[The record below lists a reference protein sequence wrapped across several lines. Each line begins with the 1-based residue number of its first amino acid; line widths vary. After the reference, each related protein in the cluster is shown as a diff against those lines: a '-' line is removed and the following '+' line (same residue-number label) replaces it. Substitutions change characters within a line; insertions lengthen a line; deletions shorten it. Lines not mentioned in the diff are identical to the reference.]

1 MKKSI
6 QRQESNDDVDSNG
19 KNDKVNKLFVLAGG
33 GTGGHIYPAIAIAHS
48 LQRIN
53 SNVEIVFIGGR
64 GRLESSI
71 IPEKGFKFY
80 PITVEGFP
88 RKATLKWFPVI
99 LKMFQ
104 GLFQS
109 YRYLKRLKPD
119 VVIGTGGYVS
129 GPVLF
134 AASLLRIPIVIQEQ
148 NASPGLTNRIL
159 SRRVKAAYLALDSD
173 SHPFPNNI
181 KRITGNPIRLEI
193 PTYPRYNETYK
204 KYNLSP
210 DRKTIFVMGG
220 SQGARVINDI
230 MIRTCPLL
238 VQSILTQEIHNN
250 STKVEK
256 IEEMD
261 TIPIQIVH
269 QTGKTGTENVE
280 NAYSS
285 HEIPHYVSPFFEQ
298 VEEIYSI
305 ADIMICRAGGM
316 TVSEVTAC
324 GIPTIFIPLPA
335 AVGNNQVRN
344 AYTVANAGAAV
355 VLEQDDLQPEAVVN
369 ELVRITTEE
378 ESYRDMKTASL
389 NLGRPKASETIA
401 ESIYNIASSRYSTKN
416 HLQSGVN
423 IFI

>member
-6 QRQESNDDVDSNG
+6 QRQESNDDVDSNVNNQ
-19 KNDKVNKLFVLAGG
+19 KINKVFVLSGG

-53 SNVEIVFIGGR
+53 SDVEIVFIGGR
-64 GRLESSI
+64 DRLEATI

-80 PITVEGFP
+80 PISVEGFP
-88 RKATLKWFPVI
+88 RKVTLKWIPVI

-109 YRYLKRLKPD
+109 YKYLKRLEPD

-148 NASPGLTNRIL
+148 NVSPGLTNRIL
-159 SRRVKAAYLALDSD
+159 SRRVKAAYLALDSED
-173 SHPFPNNI
+173 QSFPNDI
-181 KRITGNPIRLEI
+181 KKITGNPIRLEI
-193 PTYPRYNETYK
+193 ATYPRHHETYK

-210 DRKTIFVMGG
+210 NRKTVFVMGG

-230 MIRTCPLL
+230 MIETCPLI
-238 VQSILTQEIHNN
+238 VQSIFTQQSHDHSIE
-250 STKVEK
+250 VEK

-261 TIPIQIVH
+261 PIPLQIVH
-269 QTGKTGTENVE
+269 QTGKTGTKNVQD
-280 NAYSS
+280 AYSS
-285 HEIPHYVSPFFEQ
+285 HAIPHYVRPFFDQ

-305 ADIMICRAGGM
+305 ADVMICRAGGM
-316 TVSEVTAC
+316 TISEVTAC

-335 AVGNNQVRN
+335 AVGNNQVSN

-355 VLEQDDLQPEAVVN
+355 VLEQDNLQPEDVVT
-369 ELVRITTEE
+369 ELVRITTDE
-378 ESYRDMKTASL
+378 ESYQDMKTASL
-389 NLGRPKASETIA
+389 HLGRPKASETIA
-401 ESIYNIASSRYSTKN
+401 ESIYNIACSNDRIKKS
-416 HLQSGVN
+416 LQSRVN
-423 IFI
+423 SFI

>member
-1 MKKSI
+1 MKNSN

-19 KNDKVNKLFVLAGG
+19 NNEKINKLFVLAGG
-33 GTGGHIYPAIAIAHS
+33 GTGGHIYPAIAIAQS

-53 SNVEIVFIGGR
+53 SDVDIVFIGGR
-64 GRLESSI
+64 GRLEATI

-88 RKATLKWFPVI
+88 RKVTLKWFPVI
-99 LKMFQ
+99 LKLLQ

-109 YRYLKRLKPD
+109 YKYLKRLEPD

-148 NASPGLTNRIL
+148 NVSPGLTNRIL

-173 SHPFPNNI
+173 DHSFPNNI
-181 KRITGNPIRLEI
+181 KKITGNPIRLEI
-193 PTYPRYNETYK
+193 ATYPRYDETYK

-210 DRKTIFVMGG
+210 NRKTVFVMGG
-220 SQGARVINDI
+220 SQGAQVINDI
-230 MIRTCPLL
+230 MIRMCPLIK
-238 VQSILTQEIHNN
+238 SILTQESQDN

-256 IEEMD
+256 IEEID
-261 TIPIQIVH
+261 SIPLQIVH

-280 NAYSS
+280 DAYSS
-285 HEIPHYVSPFFEQ
+285 RAIPHYVSPFFDQ
-298 VEEIYSI
+298 VEELYSI
-305 ADIMICRAGGM
+305 ADVMICRAGGM

-335 AVGNNQVRN
+335 AVGNNQVSN
-344 AYTVANAGAAV
+344 AYTGANAGAAV
-355 VLEQDDLQPEAVVN
+355 VLEQDDLQPEDVVT
-369 ELVRITTEE
+369 ELVRITTDE
-378 ESYRDMKTASL
+378 ESYRNMKTASL

-401 ESIYNIASSRYSTKN
+401 ESIYNIAYSKDPIN
-416 HLQSGVN
+416 NPLQSGVN

>member
-1 MKKSI
+1 MKKSN

-19 KNDKVNKLFVLAGG
+19 NNEKINKLFVLAGG
-33 GTGGHIYPAIAIAHS
+33 GTGGHIYPAIAIAQS
-48 LQRIN
+48 LQRID
-53 SNVEIVFIGGR
+53 SDVDIVFIGGR
-64 GRLESSI
+64 GRLEATI

-88 RKATLKWFPVI
+88 RKVTLKWFPVI
-99 LKMFQ
+99 LKLLQ

-109 YRYLKRLKPD
+109 YKYLKRLEPD

-148 NASPGLTNRIL
+148 NVSPGLTNRIL

-173 SHPFPNNI
+173 DHPFPNNI
-181 KRITGNPIRLEI
+181 KKITGNPIRLEI
-193 PTYPRYNETYK
+193 ATYPRYDETYK

-210 DRKTIFVMGG
+210 NRKTVFVMGG
-220 SQGARVINDI
+220 SQGAQVINDI
-230 MIRTCPLL
+230 MIRACPLIIKS
-238 VQSILTQEIHNN
+238 VLTQESHDN
-250 STKVEK
+250 STKVK
-256 IEEMD
+256 KMEEID
-261 TIPIQIVH
+261 SIPLQIVH

-280 NAYSS
+280 DAYSS
-285 HEIPHYVSPFFEQ
+285 HEIPHYVSPFFDQ
-298 VEEIYSI
+298 VEELYSI
-305 ADIMICRAGGM
+305 ADVMICRAGGM

-335 AVGNNQVRN
+335 AVGNNQVSN

-355 VLEQDDLQPEAVVN
+355 VLEQDDLQPEDVVT
-369 ELVRITTEE
+369 ELVRITTDEG
-378 ESYRDMKTASL
+378 SYRNMKTASL

-401 ESIYNIASSRYSTKN
+401 ESIYNIAYSKDPIN
-416 HLQSGVN
+416 NPLQSGIN

>member
-6 QRQESNDDVDSNG
+6 QRQESNDDVDSSG
-19 KNDKVNKLFVLAGG
+19 KSEKINKLFVLAGG

-48 LQRIN
+48 LQRLN
-53 SNVEIVFIGGR
+53 SNVDIVFIGGR
-64 GRLESSI
+64 GRLEASI
-71 IPEKGFKFY
+71 IPEKGFRFY

-88 RKATLKWFPVI
+88 RKATLKWFRVI

-104 GLFQS
+104 GVFQS
-109 YRYLKRLKPD
+109 YKYLKSLHPD

-148 NASPGLTNRIL
+148 NVSPGLTNRIL

-173 SHPFPNNI
+173 THPFPNKI
-181 KRITGNPIRLEI
+181 KQITGNPIRLEI
-193 PTYPRYNETYK
+193 ATYPRFDETYK

-210 DRKTIFVMGG
+210 NRKTIFVMGG

-230 MIRTCPLL
+230 MIETCPLI
-238 VQSILTQEIHNN
+238 VKSILTQELHNN
-250 STKVEK
+250 STINEK
-256 IEEMD
+256 TKEMD

-269 QTGKTGTENVE
+269 QTGKTGTETVE
-280 NAYSS
+280 DAYSS
-285 HEIPHYVSPFFEQ
+285 HSIPNYVSPFFDQ

-305 ADIMICRAGGM
+305 TDVMICRAGGM

-335 AVGNNQVRN
+335 AVGNNQVSN

-355 VLEQDDLQPEAVVN
+355 VLEQNDLQPEDVVG
-369 ELVRITTEE
+369 ELIRFTTDEE
-378 ESYRDMKTASL
+378 FYQEMKNASL

-401 ESIYNIASSRYSTKN
+401 ESIYKIACSKDSRKN
-416 HLQSGVN
+416 AILSGVN

>member
-1 MKKSI
+1 MRKTI

-19 KNDKVNKLFVLAGG
+19 NNEKINKLFVLAGG

-48 LQRIN
+48 LKRIN
-53 SNVEIVFIGGR
+53 SETDIVFIGGR
-64 GRLESSI
+64 GRLEATI

-80 PITVEGFP
+80 PISVEGFP
-88 RKATLKWFPVI
+88 RKATLKWIPVI

-109 YRYLKRLKPD
+109 YKYLKRLKPD

-159 SRRVKAAYLALDSD
+159 SKRVKAAYLALDSD
-173 SHPFPNNI
+173 DHPFPNNI
-181 KRITGNPIRLEI
+181 KKITGNPIRLEI
-193 PTYPRYNETYK
+193 TTFPRDHNTYN

-210 DRKTIFVMGG
+210 NRKTVFVMGG
-220 SQGARVINDI
+220 SQGAKVINDI
-230 MIRTCPLL
+230 MIRTCPLI
-238 VQSILTQEIHNN
+238 VRSILMQESHKR
-250 STKVEK
+250 SPQVEK
-256 IEEMD
+256 IDEMN
-261 TIPIQIVH
+261 TIPLQIVH

-280 NAYSS
+280 DAYSS
-285 HEIPHYVSPFFEQ
+285 HDIPHYVSPFFDQ

-305 ADIMICRAGGM
+305 ADVMICRAGGM
-316 TVSEVTAC
+316 TISEVTAC

-335 AVGNNQVRN
+335 AVGNNQVSN

-355 VLEQDDLQPEAVVN
+355 VLEQDNLQPEDVVA
-369 ELVRITTEE
+369 ELVRITTDE
-378 ESYRDMKTASL
+378 ESYQNMKTASL
-389 NLGRPKASETIA
+389 NLGRPKASDTIA
-401 ESIYNIASSRYSTKN
+401 ESIYNIACSNDSIKNPQQSR
-416 HLQSGVN
+416 VN
-423 IFI
+423 NFI